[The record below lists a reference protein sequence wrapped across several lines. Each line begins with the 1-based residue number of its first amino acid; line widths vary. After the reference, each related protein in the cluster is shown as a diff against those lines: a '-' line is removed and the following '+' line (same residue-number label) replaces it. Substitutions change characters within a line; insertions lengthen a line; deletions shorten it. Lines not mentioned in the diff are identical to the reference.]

1 MSHVLADMSEGA
13 DVESEHRDQTPTE
26 SDFCLTTIRSRVR
39 WAKVLFWK
47 SYSSERCYLL
57 IFPKTTFEKLVGLIS
72 KLRWNES
79 IQELNEKHL
88 CWTYFWVFVL
98 IGGLDRKQ
106 EVAGYLV
113 VSILSIQC
121 VCFYGITKYFPI
133 YVNTFWFWRSS
144 GYEQFEL
151 TANRKLT

>member
-1 MSHVLADMSEGA
+1 MLKVNIAIRQPLSRTSAW
-13 DVESEHRDQTPTE
+13 QQ
-26 SDFCLTTIRSRVR
+26 SDRGSAQL
-39 WAKVLFWK
+39 K
-47 SYSSERCYLL
+47 SCSERVTLQRDVTWWYFLK
-57 IFPKTTFEKLVGLIS
+57 PH
-72 KLRWNES
+72 LRSWLGSFQSSDSDES
-79 IQELNEKHL
+79 IRELNEKHL